1 MIASIFLTRGSLP
14 AYHMHGTRKKRHGL
28 MLQCGECNFPAKPL
42 PHFAGNRAVNM
53 KKAIILSA
61 GQGSRLGH
69 LTDNKPKCL
78 IEFNGR
84 TLLDRQLDALAANSI
99 DEVVVVT
106 GFRDDQIEGALA
118 RRGDIG
124 PRVRTVYNPFY
135 KVADNLGS
143 LFVAREEI
151 AGDVLVWNGDTLVSE
166 ELMARVVGNQ
176 TQDGICV
183 TIDRKDG
190 YDEDDMKVV
199 VDDAGRL
206 HAIGKRLDLAEVNA
220 ESIGLLAFRGA
231 GAQTFRHAIERAIR
245 TSEGTTIWY
254 LRVIHQIAQEA
265 PVWTLDIN
273 GHEWGEVD
281 FPEDVESAQALTAR
295 WDAIRKPVAA

>member
-1 MIASIFLTRGSLP
+1 
-14 AYHMHGTRKKRHGL
+14 
-28 MLQCGECNFPAKPL
+28 
-42 PHFAGNRAVNM
+42 M

-69 LTDNKPKCL
+69 LTDDRPKCL

-84 TLLDRQLDALAANSI
+84 SLLDRQLDALAANGV
-99 DEVVVVT
+99 EEAVVVT
-106 GFRDDQIEGALA
+106 GFRDDQIEAALK
-118 RRGDIG
+118 RRGDAG

-143 LFVAREEI
+143 LFVAKHEI
-151 AGDVLVWNGDTLVSE
+151 EGDVLVWNGDTLVSE
-166 ELMARVVGNQ
+166 ALMARVVGNTDQ
-176 TQDGICV
+176 EGICV
-183 TIDRKDG
+183 TIDRKQG

-254 LRVIHQIAQEA
+254 LRVIHQVAQEA

-281 FPEDVESAQALTAR
+281 FPEDVENAQALACR
-295 WDAIRKPVAA
+295 WDEVRKAKAA